1 MKGMRKLPVFTAMA
15 GALLMIGCA
24 TNTAVDQRISAL
36 EARTDQKI
44 ESVEGQIEDLQERQR
59 ATDTRVEQVSRE
71 AQDAL
76 RRAEEAGV
84 LARGKVVFE
93 QAFADDSIR
102 FRLNSSELTDEA
114 KAALD
119 QLGQRIVGLNR
130 PVFVEIQG
138 HTDATG
144 SESYNE
150 ELGFERAEAVRR
162 YFSRQHNI
170 PLARMSTIS
179 YGESMPSGDNRTRD
193 GRMQNRR
200 VVVVVLE

>member
-1 MKGMRKLPVFTAMA
+1 MKGMRKLLVFTAMA
-15 GALLMIGCA
+15 GAFLTIGCA
-24 TNTAVDQRISAL
+24 TNTAVDQRIADL

-44 ESVEGQIEDLQERQR
+44 ESVEGQIEDIQERQR
-59 ATDTRVEQVSRE
+59 ATDARVEQISRE

-76 RRAEEAGV
+76 RRAQEAGV

-93 QAFADDSIR
+93 QAFTDDSIR
-102 FRLNSSELTDEA
+102 FNLNSSELTDQA
-114 KAALD
+114 KASLD
-119 QLGQRIVGLNR
+119 QLASRIKALDR

-144 SESYNE
+144 AESYNE
-150 ELGFERAEAVRR
+150 ELGFERAEGVRR
-162 YFSRQHNI
+162 YLSRQHNI

-179 YGESMPSGDNRTRD
+179 YGESMPSADNRTRE

-200 VVVVVLE
+200 VVVVALE